1 MGLDMYLYKV
11 TRKSI
16 EDLKRLKK
24 VEDDLNKIWEPIIAN
39 ELPKNWYCD
48 KSNMPENQRKL
59 YDEMYNEFDII
70 EQKRSAILNE
80 MNVNIDECNDG
91 YIDIGCWR
99 NFNYLHQYIVDNF
112 ADGVDDG
119 QVIPL
124 TKDDVVQ
131 ILNHLNKIDDVLSS
145 LNMEMKD
152 DYYYYCCTCEVPDE
166 IKLPLVLIQYD
177 GRLLGQIAFYKS
189 FVKDIKK
196 SIDIFSMIS
205 RELDAEH
212 CVCYRAL

>member
-1 MGLDMYLYKV
+1 MGLTMYLYKV

-16 EDLKRLKK
+16 EDLKHLK
-24 VEDDLNKIWEPIIAN
+24 EIESDLNKIWEPIIAN
-39 ELPKNWYCD
+39 ELPKNHPWEYS
-48 KSNMPENQRKL
+48 KMTEQQRKL
-59 YDEMYNEFDII
+59 VDERNYELDII
-70 EQKRSAILNE
+70 DQKRSAILNE
-80 MNVNIDECNDG
+80 MNVN
-91 YIDIGCWR
+91 YIRYWR
-99 NFNYLHQYIVDNF
+99 NFNSLHQYIVDNF
-112 ADGVDDG
+112 ADGVDEC
-119 QVIPL
+119 QLIPL

-145 LNMEMKD
+145 LNMEMKG

-212 CVCYRAL
+212 CVCYRALW

>member
-16 EDLKRLKK
+16 EDLKHLK
-24 VEDDLNKIWEPIIAN
+24 EIESDLNKMWSPII
-39 ELPKNWYCD
+39 EHEFPKNCD

-91 YIDIGCWR
+91 YIGYWR

-112 ADGVDDG
+112 ADGVDEC
-119 QVIPL
+119 QLIPL

-212 CVCYRAL
+212 CVCYRALW

>member
-1 MGLDMYLYKV
+1 MGLTMYLYKV

-16 EDLKRLKK
+16 EDLKHLK
-24 VEDDLNKIWEPIIAN
+24 EIESDLNKIWEPIIAN
-39 ELPKNWYCD
+39 ELPKNHPWEYS
-48 KSNMPENQRKL
+48 KMTEQQRKL
-59 YDEMYNEFDII
+59 VDERNYELDII
-70 EQKRSAILNE
+70 DQKRSAILNE
-80 MNVNIDECNDG
+80 MNVN
-91 YIDIGCWR
+91 YIRYWR
-99 NFNYLHQYIVDNF
+99 NFNSLHQYIVDNF
-112 ADGVDDG
+112 ADGVDEC
-119 QVIPL
+119 QLIPL

-212 CVCYRAL
+212 CVCYRALW

>member
-1 MGLDMYLYKV
+1 MGLTMYLYKV

-16 EDLKRLKK
+16 EDLKHLK
-24 VEDDLNKIWEPIIAN
+24 EIENDLNKMWEPIIAN
-39 ELPKNWYCD
+39 ELPKNWYGD
-48 KSNMPENQRKL
+48 KSNITDNQRKL
-59 YDEMYNEFDII
+59 FDEMYIESNLI
-70 EQKRSAILNE
+70 EQKRIAILNE
-80 MNVNIDECNDG
+80 MGNIDECNDG
-91 YIDIGCWR
+91 YIGYWR

-112 ADGVDDG
+112 ADGVDEC
-119 QVIPL
+119 QLIPL

-166 IKLPLVLIQYD
+166 IQLPLVLIPYD
-177 GRLLGQIAFYKS
+177 GRLLGQIDFYKS

-196 SIDIFSMIS
+196 SIEIFSMIE

-212 CVCYRAL
+212 CACYRASW